1 MKKFLMIVAAL
12 LVMFAAFDYFYYYN
26 GGLYFPKDGKM
37 TYFSK
42 AEGKQLY
49 IDEGDGFEVFD
60 IRGVNMGLGKPGH
73 FATEA
78 AVTKEE
84 YLRWF
89 GQIRDMGANVVR
101 IYTIGPEAF
110 YDAFYEYNKENAEPL
125 YLIHGVWVDD
135 YLLNSSYGA
144 LDEEFYQP
152 FIEDCK
158 AVVDV
163 IHGRYKTRKAESIF
177 PQKYDKDISKWVY
190 GYLLGVEWEP
200 TLVSYTDRS
209 FEQLPQYQGKY
220 FYTENARNFEV
231 FLAATGDEVVSYETE
246 KYGSQRTVAFSNW
259 PTTDP
264 QEYPEAVA
272 EYFSKSA
279 FLDVEH
285 IRTTEDFL
293 PGQFASYHIY
303 PYYPDYYS
311 FFAEHEENTYLQ
323 YLQDINA
330 HHTMPVVISEFGVPS
345 SRGMAAHEALGRNQG
360 FMSETEQGEAL
371 ISMYEDIKAAGSA
384 GGIVFTWQDEWFK
397 RTWNTM
403 AGADL
408 DMTAYW
414 SNYQTN
420 EQYFGLLAFDPGE
433 EDSICYVDGDKSDW
447 SEEDR
452 VMEQDGYRLSMKYDE
467 KFIYFLVEKAGLDL
481 KKDKLY
487 LPVDTTP
494 KSGALKAE
502 NFGNIAMSQP
512 ADFIIELDGV
522 ENSRVWVQEYYDMI
536 EALYFEEIGS
546 QNFFSKEFPE
556 KDSEKFGQIRL
567 FLQKYDYFEKADMSS
582 EDKND
587 KRLAFHEFDRTN
599 RLQYQ
604 VQELYETG
612 KLTYGNADPAAKDFN
627 SLADFCG
634 GKGFVEIRLPWQLL
648 NFADPVEMKIHDDY
662 YENYGV
668 EYLKIDEMQVGVGDG
683 TETIE
688 MVPFA
693 LEKLGKKPAYHER
706 LKESYYILQEYW
718 NGD

>member
-12 LVMFAAFDYFYYYN
+12 LVTFTAFDYFYYYN
-26 GGLYFPKDGKM
+26 GDLYFLKDGK
-37 TYFSK
+37 TAYFSK

-246 KYGSQRTVAFSNW
+246 KYGTQRTVAFSNW

-264 QEYPEAVA
+264 QEYPEAVT
-272 EYFSKSA
+272 EYYSKSA

-648 NFADPVEMKIHDDY
+648 GFSDPVEMKIHDDY
-662 YENYGV
+662 YENFGV

>member
-89 GQIRDMGANVVR
+89 EQIRDMGANVVR

-272 EYFSKSA
+272 EYFSKAA

-634 GKGFVEIRLPWQLL
+634 GEGFVEIRLPWQLL
-648 NFADPVEMKIHDDY
+648 GFSDPVEMKIHDDY
-662 YENYGV
+662 YENFGV

>member
-12 LVMFAAFDYFYYYN
+12 LVTFAAFDYFYYYN

-420 EQYFGLLAFDPGE
+420 EQYFGLLAFDP
-433 EDSICYVDGDKSDW
+433 V
-447 SEEDR
+447 R
-452 VMEQDGYRLSMKYDE
+452 RRQ
-467 KFIYFLVEKAGLDL
+467 
-481 KKDKLY
+481 
-487 LPVDTTP
+487 
-494 KSGALKAE
+494 
-502 NFGNIAMSQP
+502 GNGTGWIP
-512 ADFIIELDGV
+512 AF
-522 ENSRVWVQEYYDMI
+522 
-536 EALYFEEIGS
+536 
-546 QNFFSKEFPE
+546 
-556 KDSEKFGQIRL
+556 
-567 FLQKYDYFEKADMSS
+567 
-582 EDKND
+582 
-587 KRLAFHEFDRTN
+587 
-599 RLQYQ
+599 
-604 VQELYETG
+604 YE
-612 KLTYGNADPAAKDFN
+612 
-627 SLADFCG
+627 
-634 GKGFVEIRLPWQLL
+634 VR
-648 NFADPVEMKIHDDY
+648 
-662 YENYGV
+662 
-668 EYLKIDEMQVGVGDG
+668 
-683 TETIE
+683 
-688 MVPFA
+688 
-693 LEKLGKKPAYHER
+693 
-706 LKESYYILQEYW
+706 
-718 NGD
+718 

>member
-414 SNYQTN
+414 NNYQTN

-634 GKGFVEIRLPWQLL
+634 GEGFVEIRLPWQLL
-648 NFADPVEMKIHDDY
+648 GFSDPVEMKIHDDY
-662 YENYGV
+662 YENFGV

>member
-26 GGLYFPKDGKM
+26 GGLYFPKDGKT

-634 GKGFVEIRLPWQLL
+634 GEGFVEIRLPWQLL
-648 NFADPVEMKIHDDY
+648 GFSDPVEMKIHDDY
-662 YENYGV
+662 YENFGV

>member
-12 LVMFAAFDYFYYYN
+12 LVTFAAFDYIYYYN
-26 GGLYFPKDGKM
+26 GDLYFPKDGKT

-634 GKGFVEIRLPWQLL
+634 GEGFVEIRLPWQLL
-648 NFADPVEMKIHDDY
+648 GFSDPVEMKIHDDY
-662 YENYGV
+662 YENFGV

>member
-12 LVMFAAFDYFYYYN
+12 LVTFAAFDYFYYYN
-26 GGLYFPKDGKM
+26 GDLYFPKDGKT

-634 GKGFVEIRLPWQLL
+634 GEGFVEIRLPWQLL
-648 NFADPVEMKIHDDY
+648 GFSDPVEMKIHDDY
-662 YENYGV
+662 YENFGV

>member
-1 MKKFLMIVAAL
+1 VT
-12 LVMFAAFDYFYYYN
+12 FAAFDYFYYYN
-26 GGLYFPKDGKM
+26 GDLYFPKDGKT

-60 IRGVNMGLGKPGH
+60 LRGVNMGLGKPGH

-512 ADFIIELDGV
+512 TDFIIELDGV

-648 NFADPVEMKIHDDY
+648 GFSDPVEMKIHDDY
-662 YENYGV
+662 YENFGV

>member
-12 LVMFAAFDYFYYYN
+12 LVTFAAFDYIYYYN
-26 GGLYFPKDGKM
+26 GDLYFPKDGKT

-536 EALYFEEIGS
+536 EALYFDQRGS
-546 QNFFSKEFPE
+546 LNFFSKEFPE

-634 GKGFVEIRLPWQLL
+634 GEGFVEIRLPWQLL
-648 NFADPVEMKIHDDY
+648 GFSDPVEMKIHDDY
-662 YENYGV
+662 YENFGV